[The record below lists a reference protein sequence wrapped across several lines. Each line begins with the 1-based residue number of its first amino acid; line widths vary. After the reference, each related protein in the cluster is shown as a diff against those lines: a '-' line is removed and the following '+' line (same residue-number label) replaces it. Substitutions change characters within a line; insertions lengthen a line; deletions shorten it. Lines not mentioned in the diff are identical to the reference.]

1 MAIETGAQSSYD
13 EPIATGGNRE
23 DLSDMLW
30 DVTPADTPLLSA
42 IKKNKATGTNH
53 EWLTDTLSTG
63 NANAQLEGDNATAAD
78 PANRTRLGNYT
89 QIMLKHSV
97 VTHTQEK
104 VLKGGGIKSEMAYQ
118 VTRRLREIKTD
129 MEHAMIGIDSNIK
142 VAGAEGTARE
152 MASLD
157 TYLANGVAGTEFAAA
172 TSANP
177 TGDGTDIPNKNGI
190 DRALT
195 DTIFNGTLSNL
206 YGNSGG
212 NTNILAI
219 VPAAQK
225 TVISSF
231 TASST
236 RYVSTD
242 DKRLVASID
251 VYDGD
256 FHTVK
261 IVPDRF
267 CIAGSIFLVDPEY
280 LAMSELCPVESYDL
294 AKTGSSKRK
303 EIYWEGTLEV
313 CDPNA
318 HAHIFDLS

>member
-1 MAIETGAQSSYD
+1 MAIQTGTHSSYD
-13 EPIATGGNRE
+13 EAIATGGNRE
-23 DLSDMLW
+23 DLSDVVW

-42 IKKNKATGTNH
+42 IKKNKATATNH
-53 EWLTDTLSTG
+53 EWLTDALTTAQA
-63 NANAQLEGDNATAAD
+63 NANLEGDANTTAAD
-78 PANRTRLGNYT
+78 PASRTRLGNYT

-97 VTHTQEK
+97 VSHTQEA
-104 VLKGGGIKSEMAYQ
+104 VLKGGGIKSEEAYQ
-118 VTRRLREIKTD
+118 MTRRMRELKTD
-129 MEHAMIGIDSNIK
+129 IEHALIGVSNAK
-142 VAGAEGTARE
+142 VGGAEGTARE

-177 TGDGTDIPNKNGI
+177 TGDGTDVPNKGGG
-190 DRALT
+190 DRALSE
-195 DTIFNGTLSNL
+195 TIFANTLENL
-206 YGNSGG
+206 YTNSGG
-212 NTNILAI
+212 NQNIMAI

-236 RYVSTD
+236 RYVTTD
-242 DKRLVASID
+242 DKKLVASID

-261 IVPDRF
+261 VVPDRF
-267 CIAGSIFLVDPEY
+267 CIAGSVFLVDPEY
-280 LAMSELCPVESYDL
+280 LALSELIPTTSYDL
-294 AKTGSSKRK
+294 AKTGSNKRK